1 MTQENSKSQKESSLV
16 LRGLF
21 HEFVDALTKTVDA
34 RDPYTALHSYRV
46 AEISEILAREMGY
59 KEDFVL
65 WIHIAGHLHDIGKIG
80 IRDSILLKPGK
91 LTPEE
96 MDEIKR
102 HPKVGADIVSKVT
115 DLNPIVEIILHHHES
130 WDGKG
135 YPKGL
140 SGEGISPGARIISVA
155 DSLDAM
161 LSERPYRPAMSLSAA
176 LSEINSLSGTRYDP
190 RVVETLMKFDIGNI
204 QRLYK

>member
-1 MTQENSKSQKESSLV
+1 MILENSKKQKRSDLI
-16 LRGLF
+16 LNDLF
-21 HEFVDALTKTVDA
+21 HEFVDALTKAVDA

-46 AEISEILAREMGY
+46 AEISEILAREMEY

-91 LTPEE
+91 LTSDE

-102 HPKVGADIVSKVT
+102 HPKVGADIISKVT
-115 DLNPIVEIILHHHES
+115 GLKPIVEIILHHHES

-135 YPKGL
+135 YPQRL
-140 SGEGISPGARIISVA
+140 SGEEISPGARIISVA

-176 LSEINSLSGTRYDP
+176 LSEIHSLSGTKYDP
-190 RVVETLMKFDIGNI
+190 RVVEALMKIDIEVI

>member
-1 MTQENSKSQKESSLV
+1 MIQENSKNQKKSGLI
-16 LRGLF
+16 LNDLF
-21 HEFVDALTKTVDA
+21 HEFVDSLTKAVDA

-46 AEISEILAREMGY
+46 AEISEILAREMEY
-59 KEDFVL
+59 SEDFVL

-102 HPKVGADIVSKVT
+102 HPKVGADIISKVT
-115 DLNPIVEIILHHHES
+115 GLNLIVEIILHHHES

-135 YPKGL
+135 YPQGL
-140 SGEGISPGARIISVA
+140 SGEEISPGARIISVA

-161 LSERPYRPAMSLSAA
+161 LSERPYRPAMSLSSA
-176 LSEINSLSGTRYDP
+176 LSEIHSLSGARYDP
-190 RVVETLMKFDIGNI
+190 RVVDALMKIDIEDI

>member
-1 MTQENSKSQKESSLV
+1 MIQENSKNRNESGPILSN
-16 LRGLF
+16 LF
-21 HEFVDALTKTVDA
+21 HEFVDALTKAVDA

-80 IRDSILLKPGK
+80 IKDSILLKPGK
-91 LTPEE
+91 LAPEE

-102 HPKVGADIVSKVT
+102 HPKIGADIVSKVT

-135 YPKGL
+135 YPQGL
-140 SGEGISPGARIISVA
+140 SGDEISPGARIISVA

-161 LSERPYRPAMSLSAA
+161 LSDRPYRSAMSLSAA
-176 LSEINSLSGTRYDP
+176 LSEIHSLSGTKYDP
-190 RVVETLMKFDIGNI
+190 MVVEALMKIDIEDI